1 MVRELAQS
9 SDAMGDTGDH
19 VEGWPSMA
27 RVMPHHPGRQPGQ
40 AWIAVEGGAAEG
52 RPRWRPRR
60 WINRAKRTLRRGRST
75 PPEMIDSESE

>member
-27 RVMPHHPGRQPGQ
+27 RVMPHHPGRQGRLGLPPK
-40 AWIAVEGGAAEG
+40 AAPAVGRPKGAAAPMHQSRE
-52 RPRWRPRR
+52 
-60 WINRAKRTLRRGRST
+60 AHH
-75 PPEMIDSESE
+75 